1 MIRPWKAPSLE
12 VLSGILGACREL
24 DSLTVGSVLVYFC
37 LAGRCTVGLP
47 SVLTQPSLLSD
58 QDLEAL

>member
-1 MIRPWKAPSLE
+1 M
-12 VLSGILGACREL
+12 LSGTRGAGREL
-24 DSLTVGSVLVYFC
+24 DSLSVGNALLCFC
-37 LAGRCTVGLP
+37 LAGRSTVGLP

>member
-1 MIRPWKAPSLE
+1 M
-12 VLSGILGACREL
+12 LSGILGACREL
-24 DSLTVGSVLVYFC
+24 DSLTVGNVLVYFC
-37 LAGRCTVGLP
+37 LAGRSTVGLP

>member
-1 MIRPWKAPSLE
+1 MI
-12 VLSGILGACREL
+12 GN
-24 DSLTVGSVLVYFC
+24 VLVYFC
-37 LAGRCTVGLP
+37 LAGRSAVGLP